1 MATLCFLIE
10 KTGWPLNYIYS
21 LDIDAYQEIIKG
33 FLDLDKIR
41 NGTTKTETPENTV
54 SVDEFKQILNSIK

>member
-21 LDIDAYQEIIKG
+21 LDIEAYKDIVEG
-33 FLDLDKIR
+33 FIELDKSR
-41 NGTTKTETPENTV
+41 KEKRPEDV
-54 SVDEFKQILNSIK
+54 SQEEFDQIISDIK

>member
-21 LDIDAYQEIIKG
+21 LDIEAYKDIIEG
-33 FLDLDKIR
+33 FIELDKSR
-41 NGTTKTETPENTV
+41 KTKRPEDV
-54 SVDEFKQILNSIK
+54 SQEEFDQIISDIK

>member
-21 LDIDAYQEIIKG
+21 LDIEAYKDIVEG
-33 FLDLDKIR
+33 FIELDKSR
-41 NGTTKTETPENTV
+41 KGGKKEDV
-54 SVDEFKQILNSIK
+54 SQEEFDQIISELN